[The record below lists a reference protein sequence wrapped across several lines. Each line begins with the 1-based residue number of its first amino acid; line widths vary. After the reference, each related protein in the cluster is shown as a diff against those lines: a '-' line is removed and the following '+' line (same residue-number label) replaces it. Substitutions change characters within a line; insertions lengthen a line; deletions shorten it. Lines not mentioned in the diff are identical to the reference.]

1 MNALLRISTL
11 LLAMTMSLGTM
22 ASAADVFAR
31 GVYWPQERFRY
42 FAEKAGVELWECADD
57 LLGLLK
63 EHNCNFI
70 WTVNTNAEQL
80 RRLCEIA
87 TSHDIVVVGC
97 PSSVLWWRQHRTP
110 GFAVKAAQWAVDELG
125 ETEGLYGYVL
135 LDEPRPHEFPFL
147 DAIREHLKRLD
158 PTRKVM
164 SVTMRQDSY
173 AAVHCTGLDP
183 VCTDIYPFF
192 SENDPNGPNTP
203 SSSRAFYRAVTE
215 GLARQC
221 QQVGKTFWVMGQGG
235 FTDAWGDWYYD
246 EDMHVVAQPG
256 AYLHWRCATVG
267 ETRWQ
272 IWQGL
277 AAGAKGV
284 LFYVLFPT
292 PNERT
297 AESAPGPVKEHNFP
311 RITESVHTGGVTGLL
326 NIDITPSEQMTAMGE
341 AFADL
346 ERLEPLLQGLS
357 LSDFPAAFAAPPL
370 HVLTHNDAQGNLYA
384 IVVND
389 NTDAAVTGDIITL
402 PGVTRINDLRADAE
416 LPLVPTGTY
425 SLQKTTVTLQAGDG
439 AVLELVT
446 VPETRPMA
454 CFIEDFSGRP
464 RGLENARVLVHPEHW
479 AGVWQYDLVQS
490 DQQNPP
496 LPGTITCS
504 IAQLI
509 GDSNVH
515 RPSGPIYVVYQGSAP
530 PSGESVVLSFSTDG
544 ESFSWASVDELDK
557 PIPIL
562 PGAKQMR
569 FTIKNGASLSAFY
582 VIATE
587 IPK

>member
-1 MNALLRISTL
+1 MYRLIRTVAVLTIGLSVAI
-11 LLAMTMSLGTM
+11 A
-22 ASAADVFAR
+22 ASSADLFPR
-31 GVYWPQERFRY
+31 GVYWPHERARH
-42 FAEKAGVELWECADD
+42 FAEKAGMDPWEFADQQ
-57 LLGLLK
+57 LGLLK

-70 WTVNTNAEQL
+70 WTLNTNVEQL

-87 TSHDIVVVGC
+87 ASHDIVVVGC
-97 PSSVLWWRQHRTP
+97 PESVYWWRQHRTP
-110 GFAVKAAQWAVDELG
+110 EFAVKTAEWAVDELG
-125 ETEGLYGYVL
+125 ESENLYGYVL
-135 LDEPRPHEFPFL
+135 LDEPRPYEFPFL

-164 SVTMRQDSY
+164 SVTMRMDSY
-173 AAVHCTGLDP
+173 AAVHRTGLDP
-183 VCTDIYPFF
+183 VCTDLYPFF

-203 SSSRAFYRAVTE
+203 IRSRAFYRAATE
-215 GLARQC
+215 ALARQC
-221 QQVGKTFWVMGQGG
+221 QHVGKPFWFMGQGG
-235 FTDAWGDWYYD
+235 FTDVWGDWYYG

-297 AESAPGPVKEHNFP
+297 AESAPGPVIEHNFP

-326 NIDITPSEQMTAMGE
+326 NIDLTPSEQMTAMGE

-346 ERLEPLLQGLS
+346 ERLEPLLQELS

-402 PGVTRINDLRADAE
+402 PGITGIYDLRGDAE
-416 LPLVPTGTY
+416 LPLVLTGTY
-425 SLQKTTVTLQAGDG
+425 SLQKTTLTLGAGDG
-439 AVLELVT
+439 TLLQLVT

-454 CFIEDFSGRP
+454 CFIEDFFVLP

-479 AGVWQYDLVQS
+479 TGEWQYDLVQS

-496 LPGTITCS
+496 LPGTITCP
-504 IAQLI
+504 IAQLT
-509 GDSNVH
+509 GDPNVH

-530 PSGESVVLSFSTDG
+530 PSGESVILSFSTDG
-544 ESFSWASVDELDK
+544 DSFSWASVDEFNT
-557 PIPIL
+557 PIPI
-562 PGAKQMR
+562 PRGATHLR
-569 FTIKNGASLSAFY
+569 FTIKNGGSLAAFY
-582 VIATE
+582 TIATE
-587 IPK
+587 LPNK